1 MLNAQVVPFL
11 EVTSA
16 EELKSLLSD
25 IMNETG
31 EVHKSVIAQEIE
43 KLQQKLTETIQKIDS
58 VQKEVE
64 GS

>member
-1 MLNAQVVPFL
+1 MNYESLNKIIA
-11 EVTSA
+11 SI
-16 EELKSLLSD
+16 SD
-25 IMNETG
+25 IMNETD

-64 GS
+64 ES